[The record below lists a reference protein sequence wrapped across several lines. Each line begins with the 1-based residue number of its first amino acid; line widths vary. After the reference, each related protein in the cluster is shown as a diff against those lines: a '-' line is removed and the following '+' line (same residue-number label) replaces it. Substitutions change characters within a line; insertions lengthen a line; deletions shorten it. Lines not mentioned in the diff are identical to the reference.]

1 MTNVFGYE
9 RRLKNPNLHGMGK
22 IMKKMPRSAFFLLL
36 LWLFSTSLS
45 AQNDPRWYK
54 GNTHAHTVLCGHAD
68 TEPAAVVR
76 WYHDRGYHFLILSE
90 HNQFIDPDT
99 VTMPVRPREDFI
111 LIPGEEVTGA
121 LDIHT
126 TAMNIGGYVD
136 PGPSGP
142 DKTTVIQAH
151 VDSTRARAGIPIL
164 NHPNFVSGAYA
175 AEILPVRRLHLF
187 ELYNGHPLVYN
198 WGEREVYHHVST
210 EAKWDSLLSAG
221 MRIYGVSSDDAHI
234 FQAWSPERSN
244 PGRGWVMV
252 RSAALTPDAITEA
265 MARGDFYAS
274 NGVILRTLEATP
286 DRYRIE
292 VDRAATQRELQ
303 SPYLLGRRVE
313 TGPPGYRIEFYGQAG
328 KLLKTAPESSA
339 TYEPRPADGYV
350 RARVVLTLSRE
361 EGLMEYYAWTQPVFF
376 E

>member
-1 MTNVFGYE
+1 
-9 RRLKNPNLHGMGK
+9 
-22 IMKKMPRSAFFLLL
+22 MPLSNTLPLWFCLL
-36 LWLFSTSLS
+36 FTSLA
-45 AQNDPRWYK
+45 AQDAPRWYK
-54 GNTHAHTVLCGHAD
+54 GNTHVHTVLCGHAD

-99 VTMPVRPREDFI
+99 VTMPPRLREDFI

-121 LDIHT
+121 QAIHT

-136 PGPSGP
+136 PGPEGP
-142 DKTTVIQAH
+142 DKTTIIQAH

-164 NHPNFVSGAYA
+164 NHPNFVSGAHA
-175 AEILPVRRLHLF
+175 ADILPVQRLHLF

-198 WGEREVYHHVST
+198 WGEREIYHHVST

-221 MRIYGVSSDDAHI
+221 RRLYGVSSDDAHI
-234 FQAWSPERSN
+234 FQSWSPDRSN

-252 RSAALTPDAITEA
+252 RSPALTPDAITRA

-274 NGVILRTLEATP
+274 SGVILRALETTP
-286 DRYRIE
+286 AQYRLE
-292 VDRAATQRELQ
+292 VDREATRRELQ

-313 TGPPGYRIEFYGQAG
+313 TGTPGYRIEFYGHRG
-328 KLLKTAPESSA
+328 KLLKTVADSDA
-339 TYEPRPADGYV
+339 VYTPRPEDGYV
-350 RARVVLTLSRE
+350 RARVVLTVSRKA
-361 EGLMEYYAWTQPVFF
+361 GLMEYYAWTQPVFP
-376 E
+376 ER